1 MTNLSSQTAV
11 VTGASSGIGKAI
23 ALGLAAQGSKVCL
36 VGRNL
41 ETLDL
46 VAKNAKVGSQ
56 HFKCYKSDL
65 TLDEDVQ
72 KLKKE
77 LQHDFGQI
85 EILVHSAGIISTGT
99 IESSYQ
105 LKILTSNIRTNV
117 RAPYFL
123 TQNLLPLFRLRH
135 GQIVF
140 INSSAGLRA
149 GGNIGQYAATK
160 FALKAVA
167 DSLRDEVNK
176 EGVRVLSVYPG
187 RTATPMQASVYKTEG
202 RPYEPER
209 LMQPEDVALTVINA
223 LTLPQSAEITE
234 ISIRPLIKC
243 S

>member
-1 MTNLSSQTAV
+1 MTNLSNQTAV

-41 ETLDL
+41 ETLDQ

-72 KLKKE
+72 KLKGE
-77 LQHDFGQI
+77 LQRDFGQI
-85 EILVHSAGIISTGT
+85 EILVHSAGVISLGSV
-99 IESSYQ
+99 E
-105 LKILTSNIRTNV
+105 TSPVEVFDWQFRTNV

-123 TQNLLPLFRLRH
+123 TQNLLPLFRLHH

-149 GGNIGQYAATK
+149 GRNMGQYAATK

-176 EGVRVLSVYPG
+176 DGVRVLSVYPG

-209 LMQPEDVALTVINA
+209 LMQPEDVASTVINS
-223 LTLPQSAEITE
+223 LILPQSAEMTE
-234 ISIRPLIKC
+234 MFIRPLIKC
-243 S
+243 G

>member
-77 LQHDFGQI
+77 LQRDFGQI
-85 EILVHSAGIISTGT
+85 EILVHSAGIILTGT
-99 IESSYQ
+99 IESAPIEDFDKQY
-105 LKILTSNIRTNV
+105 KTNV

-123 TQNLLPLFRLRH
+123 TQNLLPLFRLCH

-209 LMQPEDVALTVINA
+209 LMQPEDVASTVINA

-234 ISIRPLIKC
+234 IFIRPLIKC